1 MKTPKAKQLKSP
13 LAGLNGQL
21 MVTAAHRYC
30 LGRQSYIV
38 SSCIEWL
45 REWWP
50 SFTPNTKNV
59 ILRDTIES
67 LQDGTAGADMDIR
80 GWTQF
85 ADWAFDQLSGADK
98 KWVVSAV
105 AHRHKPWP
113 LTDPLVI
120 EADGSF
126 QRFTKEESLRM
137 LAATGMYT
145 EDGKLKPEFGGE
157 VSPKAPDYA
166 RLG

>member
-1 MKTPKAKQLKSP
+1 MKHESP
-13 LAGLNGQL
+13 LSGLNGQL

-50 SFTPNTKNV
+50 SFTANTKRT

-67 LQDGTAGADMDIR
+67 LQDGTAGADMDTR
-80 GWTQF
+80 GWTYF
-85 ADWAFDQLSGADK
+85 ADWAFDQLDGADK

-113 LTDPLVI
+113 LTNPLVI
-120 EADGSF
+120 DGDDSF
-126 QRFTKEESLRM
+126 QRFSEFKSGGCGGPEDEGCPSREEKS
-137 LAATGMYT
+137 
-145 EDGKLKPEFGGE
+145 
-157 VSPKAPDYA
+157 
-166 RLG
+166 

>member
-1 MKTPKAKQLKSP
+1 MKTSP
-13 LAGLNGQL
+13 LSGLNGQL

-50 SFTPNTKNV
+50 SFTANTKRV

-67 LQDGTAGADMDIR
+67 LQDGTAGADMDTR

-85 ADWAFDQLSGADK
+85 ADWAFDQLDGADK

-113 LTDPLVI
+113 LTNPLVI

-126 QRFTKEESLRM
+126 QRYTREESLRM

-145 EDGKLKPEFGGE
+145 EDGKLKPEFGGCGE
-157 VSPKAPDYA
+157 IEDEGCPSLEEKS
-166 RLG
+166 